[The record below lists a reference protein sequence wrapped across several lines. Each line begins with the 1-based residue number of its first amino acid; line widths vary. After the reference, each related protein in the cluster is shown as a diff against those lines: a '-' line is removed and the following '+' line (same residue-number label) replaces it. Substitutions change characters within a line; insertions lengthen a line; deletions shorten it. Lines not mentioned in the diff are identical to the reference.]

1 MVRKLFKH
9 EFGAYWR
16 VLIPAWIA
24 LMGVSVLGRL
34 VQFLESDST
43 IYGIVSGSSI
53 LFYIIGIMVAMAF
66 PFVYAIIRF
75 YRNLFTGEGYLT
87 FTLPVKP
94 AQHIWV
100 KVLTAVTLQVASLLV
115 VAVSAAVMMA
125 GELLVEVWKAAAY
138 LLGKMHDYLG
148 AHLIWFILEFVLLL
162 LVAMLYQA
170 IFYDTCI
177 TIGQLFRKNRVLAAV
192 GVFFGFYVVE
202 QIIGT
207 CAIIVAAFINWESL
221 LVFVQENVYLC
232 AHLGAWLMILFTAV
246 LALVFYAVTH
256 RIICKRLNLE

>member
-9 EFGAYWR
+9 EFAAYWR

-24 LMGVSVLGRL
+24 LMGVAVLGRL
-34 VQFLESDST
+34 IQFLESDST
-43 IYGIVSGSSI
+43 IYSIVSGSSI
-53 LFYIIGIMVAMAF
+53 LFYVIGIMVALAF

-100 KVLTAVTLQVASLLV
+100 KVLTAVTLQIASLFV
-115 VAVSAAVMMA
+115 VAVSAAVMTA
-125 GELLVEVWKAAAY
+125 GELLVEIWKAAMFI
-138 LLGKMHDYLG
+138 LDKVHQYLG
-148 AHLIWFILEFVLLL
+148 SHLGWFMVECVLLMLVIL
-162 LVAMLYQA
+162 LYEF

-192 GVFFGFYVVE
+192 GVYFGFYILSQV
-202 QIIGT
+202 IGT
-207 CAIIVAAFINWESL
+207 CAVIVAAFIDWESL
-221 LVFVQENVYLC
+221 LVFVRENVYLC
-232 AHLGAWLMILFTAV
+232 AHLGAWLMIVGTAAMS
-246 LALVFYAVTH
+246 LIFYAVTH
-256 RIICKRLNLE
+256 KIICKRLNLE